1 MGLLGG
7 ANVAREGSTITGA
20 VKLLRYFFALA
31 VSGGLVLGLVAC
43 NAASP
48 YAVIVNGTTINR
60 AQLDS
65 ELNNAAHSQA
75 YLARLQSGGAQ
86 VQGTAPGTFNKD
98 FVASILN
105 ELIRYSLIHQEL
117 VNRHQL
123 PTPADVTSARQVAG
137 QQIFVDQNGKSF
149 FNEFTPGYQTT
160 LAERRAEVQKLA
172 TTLSTPQAE
181 QDYYNTHKGQFA
193 TEVCVR
199 HILLAKKDAKGG
211 VDFPASL
218 AQAKQVKSQLV
229 NGDSNF
235 AALAKQYSQDN
246 QGASSSAATGGQL
259 AGTASDGCLS
269 ANDLNQLVAP
279 FVRVV
284 ATLPVGQV
292 SEPVQTQFGY
302 HLIEV
307 TSRKI
312 PPFGPSVTSSVS
324 QSLFLNDLQTNLT
337 DSVQKNRVKVNPQFG
352 TLDKATP
359 NNGPIIAPKGP
370 QLPNSSTTTPTTVGP

>member
-1 MGLLGG
+1 M
-7 ANVAREGSTITGA
+7 
-20 VKLLRYFFALA
+20 
-31 VSGGLVLGLVAC
+31 LGLVAC

-48 YAVIVNGTTINR
+48 YAVVVHGNTINR
-60 AQLDS
+60 AELDS
-65 ELNNAAHSQA
+65 ELNNAAHSQS
-75 YLARLQSGGAQ
+75 YLTRLQSGGSQ

-105 ELIRYSLIHQEL
+105 ELIRYSIIHQKL
-117 VNRHQL
+117 ASQHQL
-123 PTPADVTSARQVAG
+123 PTAAEVTSAKQVAS
-137 QQIFVDQNGKSF
+137 QQIFVDQNTGKSF

-181 QDYYNTHKGQFA
+181 QDYYNSHKGQFA

-199 HILLAKKDAKGG
+199 HILLVKKDSKGG

-218 AQAKQVKSQLV
+218 AQANLVKSQLV

-246 QGASSSAATGGQL
+246 QGTGGTAATGGQL
-259 AGTASDGCLS
+259 AGSASDGCLS
-269 ANDLNQLVAP
+269 ANDLNQLVP
-279 FVRVV
+279 EFVRAV

-292 SEPVQTQFGY
+292 SDPVQTQFGY

-307 TSRKI
+307 TSRQI
-312 PPFGPSVTSSVS
+312 PPFGPTVTSAVS
-324 QSLFLNDLQTNLT
+324 QSLFLNYLQTSVT
-337 DSVQKNRVKVNPQFG
+337 DAVRLSHVKLNQQFG
-352 TLDKATP
+352 TLDHTIPTP
-359 NNGPIIAPKGP
+359 SNGPVTAPKGP
-370 QLPNSSTTTPTTVGP
+370 QLPKTSTSSSTTVGP

>member
-1 MGLLGG
+1 ML
-7 ANVAREGSTITGA
+7 S
-20 VKLLRYFFALA
+20 
-31 VSGGLVLGLVAC
+31 LVAC
-43 NAASP
+43 DAASP
-48 YAVIVNGTTINR
+48 YAVVVNGTTIKR

-105 ELIRYSLIHQEL
+105 ELIRYSLIHQKL
-117 VNRHQL
+117 ASQHQL
-123 PTPADVTSARQVAG
+123 PTAADVTSAKQVAS

-181 QDYYNTHKGQFA
+181 QDYYNSHKGQFA

-199 HILLAKKDAKGG
+199 HILLAKKDAKGA

-218 AQAKQVKSQLV
+218 AQAQQVKSQLV

-259 AGTASDGCLS
+259 AGSATNGCLS

-279 FVRVV
+279 FVRAV

-292 SEPVQTQFGY
+292 SDPVQTQFGY

-307 TSRKI
+307 TSRQI
-312 PPFGPSVTSSVS
+312 PPFGPAVTSSVS
-324 QSLFLNDLQTNLT
+324 QSLFLNELQNSLT
-337 DSVQKNRVKVNPQFG
+337 DAVTKNRVKVNPQFG
-352 TLDKATP
+352 TLDRVTP
-359 NNGPIIAPKGP
+359 NNGPVIAPAGP
-370 QLPNSSTTTPTTVGP
+370 KLPTTSTSTSTTVGP